1 MTAGNTYVAIAEQ
14 TLGSSAASVTFS
26 SISGAYTDLV
36 VVCNSTISNN
46 GGGAYMA
53 FNGDTAG
60 TNYSQTFLYGTGSAA
75 GSTRTTN
82 SVGTANWVGGQIG
95 GMSNIT
101 PSTYVINV
109 MNYSNSTTYKTI
121 LSRSSGLYTEASV
134 NLWRNTAAITSI
146 IIGAQGAYTF
156 AIGSTFTLYGI
167 AAA

>member
-1 MTAGNTYVAIAEQ
+1 MPITYTPIATNT
-14 TLGSSAASVTFS
+14 LSSAQASVTFS
-26 SISGAYTDLV
+26 SISGTYTDLV

-53 FNGDTAG
+53 FNSDTSG

-95 GMSNIT
+95 GMSNT
-101 PSTYVINV
+101 SPSTYVINV
-109 MNYSNSTTYKTI
+109 MNYSNTTTYKTI
-121 LSRSSGLYTEASV
+121 LSRSSDLYTEASV

-156 AIGSTFTLYGI
+156 SAGSTFTLYGI
-167 AAA
+167 KAA

>member
-1 MTAGNTYVAIAEQ
+1 MAVTYTPITSQ
-14 TLGSSAASVTFS
+14 TLSSATNSVTFS
-26 SISGAYTDLV
+26 SISGTYTDLV

-53 FNGDTAG
+53 FNGDTSG

-95 GMSNIT
+95 GMSNTT

-109 MNYSNSTTYKTI
+109 INYSNTTTYKTI
-121 LSRSSGLYTEASV
+121 LSRSSDLYTEASV

-156 AIGSTFTLYGI
+156 SAGSTFTLYGI
-167 AAA
+167 KAP

>member
-1 MTAGNTYVAIAEQ
+1 MPVTYTPITSQ
-14 TLGSSAASVTFS
+14 TLSSATNSITFS
-26 SISGAYTDLV
+26 GISGTYTDLV

-53 FNGDTAG
+53 FNGDTSG

-95 GMSNIT
+95 GMSNTT

-109 MNYSNSTTYKTI
+109 MNYSNTTTYKTI
-121 LSRSSGLYTEASV
+121 LSRSSDLYTEASV

-156 AIGSTFTLYGI
+156 SAGSTFTLYGI
-167 AAA
+167 KAA

>member
-1 MTAGNTYVAIAEQ
+1 MPVTYTPITSQ
-14 TLGSSAASVTFS
+14 TLSSATNSITFS
-26 SISGAYTDLV
+26 GISGTYTDLV

-53 FNGDTAG
+53 FNGDTSG

-95 GMSNIT
+95 GMSNTT

-109 MNYSNSTTYKTI
+109 INYSNTTTYKTI
-121 LSRSSGLYTEASV
+121 LSRSSDLYTEASV

-156 AIGSTFTLYGI
+156 SAGSTFTLYGI
-167 AAA
+167 KAA

>member
-1 MTAGNTYVAIAEQ
+1 MPVTYTPITSQ
-14 TLGSSAASVTFS
+14 TLSSAANSITFS
-26 SISGAYTDLV
+26 SISGTYTDLV

-53 FNGDTAG
+53 FNGDTSG

-95 GMSNIT
+95 GMSSTT

-109 MNYSNSTTYKTI
+109 MNYSNTTTYKTI
-121 LSRSSGLYTEASV
+121 LSRSSDLYTEASV

-156 AIGSTFTLYGI
+156 SAGSTFTLYGI
-167 AAA
+167 QAA

>member
-1 MTAGNTYVAIAEQ
+1 MAITYTPIATNTL
-14 TLGSSAASVTFS
+14 TSAANSVTFS
-26 SISGAYTDLV
+26 SISGTYTDLI

-53 FNGDTAG
+53 FNGDTSG
-60 TNYSQTFLYGTGSAA
+60 TNYSQTFLYGTGAAA

-82 SVGTANWVGGQIG
+82 SVGTSNWVGGQIG
-95 GMSNIT
+95 GMSNTT

-109 MNYSNSTTYKTI
+109 MNYSNTTTYKTI
-121 LSRSSGLYTEASV
+121 LSRSSSLYTEASV

-156 AIGSTFTLYGI
+156 STGSTFTLYGI
-167 AAA
+167 KAA

>member
-1 MTAGNTYVAIAEQ
+1 MPVTYTPITSQ
-14 TLGSSAASVTFS
+14 TLSSATNSVTFS
-26 SISGAYTDLV
+26 SISGTYTDLV

-53 FNGDTAG
+53 FNGDTSG

-95 GMSNIT
+95 GMSNTT

-109 MNYSNSTTYKTI
+109 INYSNTTTYKTI
-121 LSRSSGLYTEASV
+121 LSRSSDLYTEASV

-156 AIGSTFTLYGI
+156 SAGSTFTLYGI
-167 AAA
+167 KAA

>member
-1 MTAGNTYVAIAEQ
+1 MAVTYTPITSQ
-14 TLGSSAASVTFS
+14 TLSSATNSVTFS
-26 SISGAYTDLV
+26 SISGTYTDLV

-53 FNGDTAG
+53 FNGDTSG

-95 GMSNIT
+95 GMSNTT

-109 MNYSNSTTYKTI
+109 INYSNTTTYKTI
-121 LSRSSGLYTEASV
+121 LSRSSDLYTEASV

-156 AIGSTFTLYGI
+156 SAGSTFTLYGI
-167 AAA
+167 KAA